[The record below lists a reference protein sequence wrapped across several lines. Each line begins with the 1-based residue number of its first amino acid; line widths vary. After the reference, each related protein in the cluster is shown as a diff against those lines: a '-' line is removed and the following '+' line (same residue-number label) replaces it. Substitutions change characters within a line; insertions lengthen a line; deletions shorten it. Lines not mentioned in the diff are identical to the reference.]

1 MPKLVSRTFI
11 TLILTGSFTSAIA
24 DDKTV
29 NDTGKVSYYTQIRP
43 LFQAKCHGCHQP
55 AKDKGDYIMTTF
67 EGLLAGGESEKKA
80 VVPGAPEKSYLFKQI
95 SANKEGEF
103 EMPKG
108 KDAKPL
114 HEVDVTLVRQ
124 WNTEGA
130 RNDTPQNARTKF
142 DADNPPGYTLPPVI
156 TSLDYSPDGSL
167 LAVAGF
173 HEVLLH
179 KADGSG
185 LVKRLI
191 GISERIESVRFSPDG
206 KLLASG
212 SFPVGRVPLRLS
224 TYLATFLI
232 RSVDK
237 I

>member
-1 MPKLVSRTFI
+1 MRVQCTLLVVVAAASQIFYASAAEPP
-11 TLILTGSFTSAIA
+11 LTPPGEVSFY
-24 DDKTV
+24 K
-29 NDTGKVSYYTQIRP
+29 QIRP
-43 LFQAKCHGCHQP
+43 ILQANCQGCHQP
-55 AKDKGDYIMTTF
+55 AKNKGEYVMTDF
-67 EGLLAGGESEKKA
+67 ASMLAGGESEKKA
-80 VVPGAPEKSYLFKQI
+80 IVPKNLAKSHLIKLI
-95 SANKEGEF
+95 TPNAKDEV

-108 KDAKPL
+108 KKPL
-114 HEVDVTLVRQ
+114 SGPEVALIKK
-124 WNTEGA
+124 WIAAGA
-130 RNDTPQNARTKF
+130 IDDTPANAVAKF
-142 DADNPPGYTLPPVI
+142 DVDHPPVYTLPPVI

-212 SFPVGRVPLRLS
+212 SFDRHVKLWQL
-224 TYLATFLI
+224 
-232 RSVDK
+232 
-237 I
+237 